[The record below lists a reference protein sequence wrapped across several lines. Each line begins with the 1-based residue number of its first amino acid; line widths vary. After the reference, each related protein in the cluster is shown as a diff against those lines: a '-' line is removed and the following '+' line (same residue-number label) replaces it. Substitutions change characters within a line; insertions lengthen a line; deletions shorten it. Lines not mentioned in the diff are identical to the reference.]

1 MSIDVAVTD
10 PRIYERANLLRKA
23 CADAGG
29 EEVVEGIYSFETR
42 DAADFFK
49 GAAMVYLPGALITV
63 GDIDEL
69 IPPDEVLG
77 LDPLGTFVAKE
88 VKRRR
93 DL

>member
-1 MSIDVAVTD
+1 MSIDVSITD

-49 GAAMVYLPGALITV
+49 GAALVYLPGALITV

-69 IPPDEVLG
+69 IPDELG
-77 LDPLGTFVAKE
+77 LDPLGAFVAKE

-93 DL
+93 NL